1 MPTVKHICSFIIG
14 IVVGDTASYRGLVKL
29 SGNQALL
36 KCLQPGTNP
45 TSAPRQRG
53 SCKGD
58 APAMTL
64 SSEMR
69 RLQNKWATGT
79 GWPKRLEW
87 MEISGIRGWTGQRID
102 FQFPV
107 VAIVGE
113 NGSGK
118 STVLQAAAAVYK
130 SSPKDRY
137 ASDFYPDTPY
147 ERIVGATIRFS
158 YRQGTQSQTHAVRKP
173 SNRWRGNPD
182 RPERQVE
189 YVDLRRIQP
198 VGARVGYSKLL
209 KTGVSEGT
217 FKPFDVARLARLT
230 NIVGKNYIG
239 AGISVTDA
247 GSDKPIPVL
256 EVQGLRY
263 SGFHQG
269 AGEIAAAEL
278 LAVDYP
284 RYGIVLIDELETS
297 LHPRAQRR
305 LMRDLARIAREQE
318 LQIVLTTHSPY
329 ILDELPPEARIYL
342 MDGAGGKTA
351 VVGVSPEFA
360 MTRMDDEQHP
370 ECDVYVE
377 DTKAATLVSEI
388 LVVSDR
394 ELLSRSKIIPYGAA
408 SVGMALGIMA
418 SQNRFPRPS
427 LVYLDGDQAAAPG
440 CIVIPGEDAPERVV
454 FEALCSAN
462 WPDIASR
469 IGRSPSETIDAL
481 NVSMT
486 MANHHDWVKLAADRL
501 TLGGDI
507 LWQALAASWAKN
519 CSSSEERQ
527 IVSQPIRDALDAA
540 SA

>member
-1 MPTVKHICSFIIG
+1 M
-14 IVVGDTASYRGLVKL
+14 A
-29 SGNQALL
+29 
-36 KCLQPGTNP
+36 
-45 TSAPRQRG
+45 
-53 SCKGD
+53 
-58 APAMTL
+58 L

-69 RLQNKWATGT
+69 RLQNKWATGS

-87 MEISGIRGWTGQRID
+87 MEIGGVRGWTGQRID
-102 FQFPV
+102 FQFPI
-107 VAIVGE
+107 VALVGE

-130 SSPKDRY
+130 STPKDRY

-147 ERIVGATIRFS
+147 ERISGATIRFS
-158 YRQGTQSQTHAVRKP
+158 YRQGAQSQTSTVRKP
-173 SNRWRGNPD
+173 TNRWRGNPD

-198 VGARVGYSKLL
+198 VGARVGYAKLL
-209 KTGVSEGT
+209 KAGVVEGQYR
-217 FKPFDVARLARLT
+217 PFDAAKLSRLT
-230 NIVGKNYIG
+230 NIVGKPYIG

-247 GSDKPIPVL
+247 GADKPIPVL
-256 EVQGLRY
+256 EIEGIRY

-278 LAVDYP
+278 LAADYP
-284 RYGIVLIDELETS
+284 KYGVVLIDELETS

-351 VVGVSPEFA
+351 VAGVSPEFA

-377 DTKAATLVSEI
+377 DGRAAALLSEI
-388 LVVSDR
+388 LVATDR

-418 SQNRFPRPS
+418 SQKRFPRPS
-427 LVYLDGDQAAAPG
+427 LVYLDGDQAPATG
-440 CIVIPGEDAPERVV
+440 CIVLPGEDAPERVV
-454 FEALCSAN
+454 FEALQSAG
-462 WPDIASR
+462 WPDISSR

-481 NVSMT
+481 NASMT
-486 MANHHDWVKLAADRL
+486 MDNHHDWIRSAADRL

-519 CSSSEERQ
+519 CASADQRTR
-527 IVSQPIRDALDAA
+527 VSQPIRDAIDAT
-540 SA
+540 SG